1 MKDQRSAAKIA
12 KEKDGKKDACGK
24 KAHASFG
31 FSFGLNNVVGTAAKQ
46 SCAVYD
52 QKNSG
57 SDTSG

>member
-1 MKDQRSAAKIA
+1 V
-12 KEKDGKKDACGK
+12 KEKDRKKDACGK

-57 SDTSG
+57 SDASG